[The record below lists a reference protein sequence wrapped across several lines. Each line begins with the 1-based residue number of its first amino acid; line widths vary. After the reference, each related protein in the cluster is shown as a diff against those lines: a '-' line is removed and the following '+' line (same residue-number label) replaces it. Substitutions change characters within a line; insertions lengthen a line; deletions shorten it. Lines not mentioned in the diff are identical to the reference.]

1 MIGGLCMS
9 QALERVI
16 KRDGIT
22 LHLVPS
28 KKYKTMTFVAKMKA
42 PLERETITKRALLP
56 FILRE
61 STKNYPTRKELQY
74 KLDDLYGASLSL
86 DGSKAG
92 SYHVI
97 SARMAVANQKYIQNE
112 SSIISETLHLLYEVL
127 FQPNV
132 DGRTFQQ
139 ATVNREKETL
149 RKQIQSIK
157 DDKTNYAQLR
167 LIDEMCQGEKYQIKS
182 QGYEEDLDDITAENL
197 FETYE
202 TFIQKDD
209 LDLYILGD
217 FDDDEMIETVTSI
230 FKQRKFENVN
240 DVQGESEHR
249 VVTSPKKMIEQ
260 DKIQQAKLHIGYRTY
275 TTYADQDYP
284 ALVVF
289 NAIFGGYPSSKL
301 FRHVREKNSLAYYVG
316 SFIESYNGLMFVYS
330 GVAHTDYNKAQM
342 IIDEQLEQM
351 RSGEFSE
358 QEMAQAKAL
367 IVNGILETADNAQGL
382 IELLYQTIIGQND
395 RNIDE
400 YIQQIHSI
408 TKEEVVEMANKV
420 KLDTTYVLTSEEA

>member
-1 MIGGLCMS
+1 MT

-28 KKYKTMTFVAKMKA
+28 KKYKTITFVAKLKA

-92 SYHVI
+92 SHHVI

-127 FQPNV
+127 FQPKV

-149 RKQIQSIK
+149 RKQIQSLK

-182 QGYEEDLDDITAENL
+182 HGYEEDLDDITAENL

-240 DVQGESEHR
+240 DIQGESEHR
-249 VVTSPKKMIEQ
+249 AVTSPKKLIEQ
-260 DKIQQAKLHIGYRTY
+260 DKVQQAKLHIGYRTY
-275 TTYADQDYP
+275 TTYADENYP

-289 NAIFGGYPSSKL
+289 NAIFGSYPSSKL

-342 IIDEQLEQM
+342 IIDEQLEEM
-351 RSGEFSE
+351 RSGAFSE

-367 IVNGILETADNAQGL
+367 IVNGILETSDNAQGL

>member
-1 MIGGLCMS
+1 MT

-28 KKYKTMTFVAKMKA
+28 KKYKTMTFVAKLKA

-92 SYHVI
+92 SHHVI

-127 FQPNV
+127 FQPKV

-149 RKQIQSIK
+149 RKQIQSLK

-182 QGYEEDLDDITAENL
+182 HGYEEDLDDITAENL

-240 DVQGESEHR
+240 DIQGESEHR
-249 VVTSPKKMIEQ
+249 AVTSPKKLIEQ
-260 DKIQQAKLHIGYRTY
+260 DKVQQAKLHIGYRTY
-275 TTYADQDYP
+275 TTYADENYP

-289 NAIFGGYPSSKL
+289 NAIFGSYPSSKL

-342 IIDEQLEQM
+342 IIDEQLEEM
-351 RSGEFSE
+351 RSGAFSE

-367 IVNGILETADNAQGL
+367 IVNGILETSDNAQGL

>member
-1 MIGGLCMS
+1 MT

-28 KKYKTMTFVAKMKA
+28 KKYKTMTFVAKLKA

-92 SYHVI
+92 SHHVI

-127 FQPNV
+127 FQPKV

-149 RKQIQSIK
+149 RKQIQSLK

-182 QGYEEDLDDITAENL
+182 HGYEEDLDDITAENL

-240 DVQGESEHR
+240 DIQGESEHR
-249 VVTSPKKMIEQ
+249 VVTSPKKLIEQ
-260 DKIQQAKLHIGYRTY
+260 DKVQQAKLHIGYRTY
-275 TTYADQDYP
+275 TTYADENYP

-289 NAIFGGYPSSKL
+289 NAIFGSYPSSKL

-342 IIDEQLEQM
+342 IIDEQLEEM
-351 RSGEFSE
+351 RSGAFSE

-367 IVNGILETADNAQGL
+367 IVNGILETSDNAQGL

>member
-1 MIGGLCMS
+1 MT

-28 KKYKTMTFVAKMKA
+28 KKYKTMTFVAKLKA

-61 STKNYPTRKELQY
+61 STKNYSTRKELQY

-92 SYHVI
+92 SHHVI

-127 FQPNV
+127 FQPKV

-149 RKQIQSIK
+149 RKQIQSLK

-182 QGYEEDLDDITAENL
+182 HGYEEDLDDITAENL

-240 DVQGESEHR
+240 DIQGESEHR
-249 VVTSPKKMIEQ
+249 VVTSPKKLIEQ
-260 DKIQQAKLHIGYRTY
+260 DKVQQAKLHIGYRTY
-275 TTYADQDYP
+275 TTYADENYP

-289 NAIFGGYPSSKL
+289 NAIFGSYPSSKL

-342 IIDEQLEQM
+342 IIDEQLEEM
-351 RSGEFSE
+351 RSGAFSE

-367 IVNGILETADNAQGL
+367 IVNGILETSDNAQGL